1 MTRTALTLTALLLAS
16 SAHAAGDYVLLQLR
30 ATSAGHALLDAK
42 RIQVP
47 QQAGTS
53 LNPSDGALIDWQLQD
68 SQGRTLSSGT
78 VSDPR
83 LLRAPLEPGRGHE
96 VAWLPEAV
104 YVLRLPVNAAAI
116 DLRRAEVGEGVEVEG
131 VGPKDGS
138 DMPRLHGLFDHH
150 HVEFRRSIRN
160 GQRAQH
166 TPGDGG

>member
-16 SAHAAGDYVLLQLR
+16 SANAAGDYVLLQLR

-96 VAWLPEAV
+96 MVWLPEAV
-104 YVLRLPVNAAAI
+104 YALRLPVDPTAVELRLRARGLPAA
-116 DLRRAEVGEGVEVEG
+116 
-131 VGPKDGS
+131 GP
-138 DMPRLHGLFDHH
+138 
-150 HVEFRRSIRN
+150 
-160 GQRAQH
+160 RAQQASEPA
-166 TPGDGG
+166 TTTIKLGAWMQAPAPPR

>member
-1 MTRTALTLTALLLAS
+1 MKRAAVTLSALALTAQLLAS
-16 SAHAAGDYVLLQLR
+16 NAHATGDYVLLQLR

-96 VAWLPEAV
+96 LAWLPEAV
-104 YVLRLPVNAAAI
+104 YVLRLPVNAAAT
-116 DLRRAEVGEGVEVEG
+116 DLRLRARGLPAA
-131 VGPKDGS
+131 GP
-138 DMPRLHGLFDHH
+138 
-150 HVEFRRSIRN
+150 
-160 GQRAQH
+160 RAQQASEPTATTTLKVGAWMQAP
-166 TPGDGG
+166 TPPR